1 VLGTISKLINT
12 NPEILLYYM
21 KRKLTTGSGRI
32 ADTFLMSLK
41 EIQPS
46 QLYVSSEKLS
56 RVLEVLGSGGSGS
69 LEPIP
74 VKELNGEIVSTDGH
88 TRALALHMK
97 GFSEVEVEWEDT
109 ELDWEA
115 YEICVAWCKEEGVF
129 SIADLGNRIV
139 EPPKYQVL
147 WLDRC
152 GKMQEELET
161 RRSESK
167 KLS

>member
-1 VLGTISKLINT
+1 
-12 NPEILLYYM
+12 M

-32 ADTFLMSLK
+32 AETFLMSLK

-46 QLYVSSEKLS
+46 QLYVSSDKLS
-56 RVLEVLGSGGSGS
+56 RVLEALSSGGFGS

-88 TRALALHMK
+88 TRALAMHMK

-115 YEICVAWCKEEGVF
+115 YKICVAWCKEEGIQ
-129 SIADLGNRIV
+129 SIADLRNRTV
-139 EPPKYQVL
+139 EPSEYQVL

-152 GKMQEELET
+152 GKMQEELAT
-161 RRSESK
+161 RRSESE
-167 KLS
+167 KLSNARDECIQP

>member
-1 VLGTISKLINT
+1 MT
-12 NPEILLYYM
+12 EI
-21 KRKLTTGSGRI
+21 
-32 ADTFLMSLK
+32 FLMSLK

-56 RVLEVLGSGGSGS
+56 RVLETFSSGGSGS

-88 TRALALHMK
+88 TRALALYLK

-129 SIADLGNRIV
+129 SIADLRNRIV
-139 EPPKYQVL
+139 EPSEYQVL

-152 GKMQEELET
+152 RKMQEELET
-161 RRSESK
+161 SRSKSK

>member
-1 VLGTISKLINT
+1 MT
-12 NPEILLYYM
+12 E
-21 KRKLTTGSGRI
+21 
-32 ADTFLMSLK
+32 TFLMSLK

-56 RVLEVLGSGGSGS
+56 RVLEVLGSGGSGP

-88 TRALALHMK
+88 TRALALYLK

-115 YEICVAWCKEEGVF
+115 YEICVAWCKEEGIQN
-129 SIADLGNRIV
+129 IADLRNRIV
-139 EPPKYQVL
+139 EPSEYQVL

>member
-1 VLGTISKLINT
+1 MT
-12 NPEILLYYM
+12 E
-21 KRKLTTGSGRI
+21 
-32 ADTFLMSLK
+32 TFLMSLK

-56 RVLEVLGSGGSGS
+56 TVMEALGSGGSGS

-74 VKELNGEIVSTDGH
+74 VKELNDEIVSTDGH

-109 ELDWEA
+109 KLDWEA
-115 YEICVAWCKEEGVF
+115 YEICVVWCKEEGVY
-129 SIADLGNRIV
+129 SIADLRNRIV
-139 EPPKYQVL
+139 EPSEYQVL

>member
-1 VLGTISKLINT
+1 MT
-12 NPEILLYYM
+12 EI
-21 KRKLTTGSGRI
+21 
-32 ADTFLMSLK
+32 FLMSLK

-56 RVLEVLGSGGSGS
+56 IVLEAFSSGDSGS

-74 VKELNGEIVSTDGH
+74 VKELNGEIISTDGH
-88 TRALALHMK
+88 TRALALYLK

-129 SIADLGNRIV
+129 SIADLRNRIV
-139 EPPKYQVL
+139 EPLEYQVL

>member
-1 VLGTISKLINT
+1 MA
-12 NPEILLYYM
+12 E
-21 KRKLTTGSGRI
+21 
-32 ADTFLMSLK
+32 TFLMSLK

-56 RVLEVLGSGGSGS
+56 RVLEAYNSGGSGS

-74 VKELNGEIVSTDGH
+74 VKVLNGEIISTDGH

-97 GFSEVEVEWEDT
+97 GHSEVEVEWEDT

-115 YEICVAWCKEEGVF
+115 YGICVAWCKEEGVF